1 MSLANDSLLMAL
13 GQDGFNVQD
22 NVFIPSTQVAQS
34 TAVPIR
40 SSGTRVT
47 AAPNTNNGAL
57 ILPSLLTGEASGDPM
72 RFVINDSAFSIVVFC
87 AQGENMNGAANGS
100 LTIPTGQ
107 AGFFFKVQNTI
118 RGGGTTQ
125 TLDWRRAVVP

>member
-22 NVFIPSTQVAQS
+22 NIFITSAMVSQG

-40 SSGTRVT
+40 SSGSRVT
-47 AAPNTNNGAL
+47 GAPNTNNGAL
-57 ILPSLLTGEASGDPM
+57 ILPSLLTGEASP
-72 RFVINDSAFSIVVFC
+72 FSIVVFC
-87 AQGENMNGAANGS
+87 AQGENLNGSANGS
-100 LTIPTGQ
+100 LTIPSGQ